1 VHCHR
6 NPVILVV
13 VPFFAVPQV
22 YLARALRRILSELLI
37 GAALS
42 AYFVYLLRLKA
53 ILKRT

>member
-1 VHCHR
+1 MHCHR

-13 VPFFAVPQV
+13 VPFFAEPQV